1 MAKMESFTI
10 GYRATDVGHIKVLV
24 RVLLVLTIIIG
35 VGSIGSL
42 IGALLIMKN
51 NPNTANVLFV
61 IVGMFGFLTV
71 VAVLALIYEYN
82 AFKKNAQLKNNCIE
96 YDGEN
101 HLLVLC
107 TIKGDIIK
115 IKPEAYVKLE
125 DNFNTENRLMFTY
138 KLEDGSQKKVN
149 LGFCSNREELRE
161 KIASVING
169 KENN

>member
-1 MAKMESFTI
+1 MESFTI
-10 GYRATDVGHIKVLV
+10 GYRTTNVGHIKVV
-24 RVLLVLTIIIG
+24 VKILLVLTIIIG
-35 VGSIGSL
+35 VSSVASL

-51 NPNTANVLFV
+51 NPNIANVLFV
-61 IVGMFGFLTV
+61 FVGMFGFLTI
-71 VAVLALIYEYN
+71 ASIICLIYEFN
-82 AFKKNAQLKNNCIE
+82 AFKRNAQLKNNCIE

-107 TIKGDIIK
+107 TIKGEIIK

-149 LGFCSNREELRE
+149 LGFCSNREELRD

>member
-1 MAKMESFTI
+1 MESFTI
-10 GYRATDVGHIKVLV
+10 GYRTTNVGSIKPIVKL
-24 RVLLVLTIIIG
+24 LLVLTIIIG
-35 VGSIGSL
+35 VFSIASL
-42 IGALLIMKN
+42 IGALLIMN
-51 NPNTANVLFV
+51 NNRNIANVLFV
-61 IVGMFGFLTV
+61 FVGMFGFLTV
-71 VAVLALIYEYN
+71 AAIICLIYEFN
-82 AFKKNAQLKNNCIE
+82 AFKKNAKLKNNCIE

-138 KLEDGSQKKVN
+138 MLEDGSQKKVN

>member
-1 MAKMESFTI
+1 MPKRESFTI
-10 GYRATDVGHIKVLV
+10 GYRATNVGHIKVLV
-24 RVLLVLTIIIG
+24 RILLVLTIIIG
-35 VGSIGSL
+35 VFSIGSL
-42 IGALLIMKN
+42 IGALLIMKDN
-51 NPNTANVLFV
+51 SNTANVLFAM
-61 IVGMFGFLTV
+61 VGMFGFLTIV
-71 VAVLALIYEYN
+71 SILALVYEFN

-138 KLEDGSQKKVN
+138 LQEDGSQRKVN
-149 LGFCSNREELRE
+149 LGFCSNREELRA
-161 KIASVING
+161 KIQSVING
-169 KENN
+169 KN